1 MGKKAGEGGEG
12 IAQRGVCWSLV
23 GFQSMHGSLGQ
34 GTNGDTRCPESGAP
48 ASVAWMVGLVTQIYC
63 PLSDRIPGVDE
74 KGNCV
79 DIVDSDL
86 SEAFD
91 LLPPDILIKTCIIRN

>member
-1 MGKKAGEGGEG
+1 
-12 IAQRGVCWSLV
+12 
-23 GFQSMHGSLGQ
+23 
-34 GTNGDTRCPESGAP
+34 
-48 ASVAWMVGLVTQIYC
+48 MVGLVTEIYC

>member
-1 MGKKAGEGGEG
+1 MDGG
-12 IAQRGVCWSLV
+12 A
-23 GFQSMHGSLGQ
+23 FH
-34 GTNGDTRCPESGAP
+34 TNLLSF
-48 ASVAWMVGLVTQIYC
+48 
-63 PLSDRIPGVDE
+63 SDRITGLVE

-79 DIVDSDL
+79 DIVHSDL

>member
-1 MGKKAGEGGEG
+1 MA
-12 IAQRGVCWSLV
+12 ACHTVLLS
-23 GFQSMHGSLGQ
+23 
-34 GTNGDTRCPESGAP
+34 
-48 ASVAWMVGLVTQIYC
+48 
-63 PLSDRIPGVDE
+63 LSDRITGLLE

-79 DIVDSDL
+79 DIVHPDF

>member
-1 MGKKAGEGGEG
+1 
-12 IAQRGVCWSLV
+12 
-23 GFQSMHGSLGQ
+23 
-34 GTNGDTRCPESGAP
+34 
-48 ASVAWMVGLVTQIYC
+48 MVGLVIQIYC
-63 PLSDRIPGVDE
+63 LLSDRIPGVVE

-79 DIVDSDL
+79 DIVHSDL

>member
-1 MGKKAGEGGEG
+1 MA
-12 IAQRGVCWSLV
+12 ARHAVLLS
-23 GFQSMHGSLGQ
+23 F
-34 GTNGDTRCPESGAP
+34 
-48 ASVAWMVGLVTQIYC
+48 
-63 PLSDRIPGVDE
+63 SDRITVLLE

-79 DIVDSDL
+79 DIVHPDF